1 MTGCRISRTELGANS
16 MMKSATKTEQKKLIA
31 TAAPVV
37 RIVLQSSGQAWNCQW
52 NGPPWSP
59 ERKIVRIW
67 LSTFPPGP
75 NQCSPLWANDGHAAV
90 TTQTSIASTTAR
102 TPHARAAPGPPRQR
116 PDGGAGRGR
125 ARGAGQTTTAVCPL
139 AGERRAFVSRLLL
152 VLLLG

>member
-67 LSTFPPGP
+67 LSTLPPEP

-90 TTQTSIASTTAR
+90 TTKTSIASTTAR
-102 TPHARAAPGPPRQR
+102 TPHASAPSVSS
-116 PDGGAGRGR
+116 
-125 ARGAGQTTTAVCPL
+125 ARRSDHQCGL
-139 AGERRAFVSRLLL
+139 SSIRRASCIRQPPTSCASSWRS
-152 VLLLG
+152 G